1 MKKITIVDYGSG
13 NVLSAQKSF
22 VKIAKDNN
30 IEVDVLISKKLND
43 VKNSTHI
50 VLPGQGAFSTCMNGL
65 KKTDGLI
72 EELSE
77 FALIKKKP
85 FLGICVGMQMLAKM
99 SEENGDHEG
108 LGWIDGQIKLLPGDN
123 LKLPHMGWNLVIPT
137 NSKYNNLIST
147 KNDYYFVHSYYF
159 ECADKDNILAETQ
172 YGTNFASIV
181 GKENIYGVQFHP
193 EKSSS
198 QGLNLLKEFIGVW
211 TCLHN

>member
-22 VKIAKDNN
+22 IKIAKDNN

-72 EELSE
+72 DELSE

-99 SEENGDHEG
+99 SEENGVHEG

-123 LKLPHMGWNLVIPT
+123 LKLPHMGWNLAIPT

-159 ECADKDNILAETQ
+159 DCANKDNILAETK

-198 QGLNLLKEFIGVW
+198 QGLNLLKEFIGV
-211 TCLHN
+211 

>member
-22 VKIAKDNN
+22 IKLAKDNN

-65 KKTDGLI
+65 KKTEGLI

-85 FLGICVGMQMLAKM
+85 FLGICVGMQMLAMK

-137 NSKYNNLIST
+137 NSKYNNLISA

-159 ECADKDNILAETQ
+159 ECADKDNILAETK
-172 YGTNFASIV
+172 YGTNFTSIV

-198 QGLNLLKEFIGVW
+198 QGLNLLKEFMSI
-211 TCLHN
+211 

>member
-22 VKIAKDNN
+22 IKIAKDNN

-72 EELSE
+72 DELSE

-85 FLGICVGMQMLAKM
+85 FLGICVGMQMLANI

-123 LKLPHMGWNLVIPT
+123 LKLPHMGWNLATPT

-159 ECADKDNILAETQ
+159 ECADKDNILAETK

-198 QGLNLLKEFIGVW
+198 QGLNLLKEFIRV
-211 TCLHN
+211 

>member
-22 VKIAKDNN
+22 VKITKDNN
-30 IEVDVLISKKLND
+30 IEADVLISKKLND

-72 EELSE
+72 DELYE
-77 FALIKKKP
+77 FALIRKKP
-85 FLGICVGMQMLAKM
+85 FLGICVGMQMLANM
-99 SEENGDHEG
+99 SEENGVHEG
-108 LGWIDGQIKLLPGDN
+108 LGWIDGQIKLLPGNN

-159 ECADKDNILAETQ
+159 KCADKDNILAETK
-172 YGTNFASIV
+172 YGTNFSSIV

-193 EKSSS
+193 EKSAS
-198 QGLNLLKEFIGVW
+198 QGLNLLKKFIGV
-211 TCLHN
+211 

>member
-1 MKKITIVDYGSG
+1 MKNITIVDYGSG

-22 VKIAKDNN
+22 IKITQDNN
-30 IEVDVLISKKLND
+30 IEANIIISKSLFD
-43 VKNSTHI
+43 IKNSTHI

-72 EELSE
+72 EELRE

-85 FLGICVGMQMLAKM
+85 FLGICVGMQMLAEIG
-99 SEENGDHEG
+99 EENGTHDG
-108 LGWIDGQIKLLPGDN
+108 LGWIDGRIRKLPEDS
-123 LKLPHMGWNLVIPT
+123 LKLPHMGWNVVIPT
-137 NSKYNNLIST
+137 NSKYNNLIT
-147 KNDYYFVHSYYF
+147 AKDDYYFIHSFYF
-159 ECADKDNILAETQ
+159 DCANKDNILAETN

-198 QGLNLLKEFIGVW
+198 QGLNLLKKFIR
-211 TCLHN
+211 T

>member
-22 VKIAKDNN
+22 IKLAKDNN

-50 VLPGQGAFSTCMNGL
+50 VLPGQGAFSTCMKGL

-72 EELSE
+72 DELSE

-85 FLGICVGMQMLAKM
+85 FLGICVGMQMLAKK

-159 ECADKDNILAETQ
+159 ECADKDNILAETK
-172 YGTNFASIV
+172 YGTNFTSIV

-198 QGLNLLKEFIGVW
+198 QGLNLLKEFIGA
-211 TCLHN
+211 

>member
-22 VKIAKDNN
+22 IKLAKDNN

-72 EELSE
+72 DELSE

-85 FLGICVGMQMLAKM
+85 FLGICVGMQMLAKK

-123 LKLPHMGWNLVIPT
+123 LKLPHMGWNLVIPK

-159 ECADKDNILAETQ
+159 ECADKDNILAETK

-198 QGLNLLKEFIGVW
+198 QGLNLLKEFIRV
-211 TCLHN
+211 

>member
-22 VKIAKDNN
+22 IKIAKDNN

-72 EELSE
+72 DELFE

-159 ECADKDNILAETQ
+159 ECADKANILAETK

-198 QGLNLLKEFIGVW
+198 QGLNLLKEFIRV
-211 TCLHN
+211 

>member
-13 NVLSAQKSF
+13 NVLSAQKSLI
-22 VKIAKDNN
+22 KIAKDNN
-30 IEVDVLISKKLND
+30 IEVDVLISKELND

-72 EELSE
+72 DELSE

-85 FLGICVGMQMLAKM
+85 FLGICVGMQMLANI

-198 QGLNLLKEFIGVW
+198 QGLNLLKEFIGA
-211 TCLHN
+211 

>member
-22 VKIAKDNN
+22 IKIAEVNN
-30 IEVDVLISKKLND
+30 IEVNVLISKKLDD
-43 VKNSTHI
+43 VKDSTHI
-50 VLPGQGAFSTCMNGL
+50 VLPGQGAFLTCMNGL

-72 EELSE
+72 DELCE

-85 FLGICVGMQMLAKM
+85 FLGICVGMQMLANM
-99 SEENGDHEG
+99 SEENGVHEG
-108 LGWIDGQIKLLPGDN
+108 LGWISGQIKILSGNN
-123 LKLPHMGWNLVIPT
+123 LKLPHMGWNLAIPT
-137 NSKYNNLIST
+137 NSKYKNLISS

-159 ECADKDNILAETQ
+159 DCTNKDNILAETK

-193 EKSSS
+193 EKSSD
-198 QGLNLLKEFIGVW
+198 QGLEIIKQFVEL
-211 TCLHN
+211 

>member
-22 VKIAKDNN
+22 IKIAKDNN

-43 VKNSTHI
+43 VKDSTHV

-72 EELSE
+72 DELSE

-85 FLGICVGMQMLAKM
+85 FLGICVGMQMLAKK

-159 ECADKDNILAETQ
+159 ECANKDNILAETK

-198 QGLNLLKEFIGVW
+198 QGLNLLKEFIGV
-211 TCLHN
+211 

>member
-22 VKIAKDNN
+22 IKIAKDNN
-30 IEVDVLISKKLND
+30 IEVDVSISKKLND

-72 EELSE
+72 DELSE

-85 FLGICVGMQMLAKM
+85 FLGICVGMQMLAKL
-99 SEENGDHEG
+99 SEENGFHEG
-108 LGWIDGQIKLLPGDN
+108 LGWIDGKIKLLPGDN
-123 LKLPHMGWNLVIPT
+123 LKLPHMGWNLVRPT
-137 NSKYNNLIST
+137 SSKYSNLISI

-159 ECADKDNILAETQ
+159 DCAQKDNILAETK

-181 GKENIYGVQFHP
+181 GKENRYGVQFHP

-198 QGLNLLKEFIGVW
+198 QGLNLLKGFIKV
-211 TCLHN
+211 

>member
-22 VKIAKDNN
+22 IKIARDNN
-30 IEVDVLISKKLND
+30 IEADVLISNKLED

-65 KKTDGLI
+65 KKTNGLI
-72 EELSE
+72 DELSE

-99 SEENGDHEG
+99 SEENGVHKG

-123 LKLPHMGWNLVIPT
+123 LKLPHMGWNLVNPT
-137 NSKYNNLIST
+137 NSKYNNLIMA

-159 ECADKDNILAETQ
+159 DCTNKDNILAETM
-172 YGTNFASIV
+172 YGINFASIV

-198 QGLNLLKEFIGVW
+198 QGLNLLKEFIRV
-211 TCLHN
+211 

>member
-1 MKKITIVDYGSG
+1 MIKITIVDYGSG

-30 IEVDVLISKKLND
+30 IEADVLISKKLND
-43 VKNSTHI
+43 IKNSTHI

-72 EELSE
+72 DELSE

-85 FLGICVGMQMLAKM
+85 FLGICVGMQMLAKL
-99 SEENGDHEG
+99 SEENGFHEG
-108 LGWIDGQIKLLPGDN
+108 LGWIDGIIKRLPGDS
-123 LKLPHMGWNLVIPT
+123 LKLPHMGWNEAVPR
-137 NSKYNNLIST
+137 NSTHNNLIST

-159 ECADKDNILAETQ
+159 DCADNDNILAETK

-198 QGLNLLKEFIGVW
+198 QGLNLLKEFIGV
-211 TCLHN
+211 

>member
-22 VKIAKDNN
+22 IKIAKDNN

-72 EELSE
+72 DELSE

-85 FLGICVGMQMLAKM
+85 FLGICVGMQMLANI

-159 ECADKDNILAETQ
+159 ECADKDNILAETK
-172 YGTNFASIV
+172 YGTNFTSIV

-198 QGLNLLKEFIGVW
+198 QGLNLLKEFIRV
-211 TCLHN
+211 

>member
-22 VKIAKDNN
+22 IKIAKENN
-30 IEVDVLISKKLND
+30 IKVDVLISKKLND
-43 VKNSTHI
+43 VKNSTHV

-72 EELSE
+72 DELSE

-85 FLGICVGMQMLAKM
+85 FLGICVGMQMLANM
-99 SEENGDHEG
+99 SEENGVHEG

-159 ECADKDNILAETQ
+159 ECADKDNILAETK

-198 QGLNLLKEFIGVW
+198 QGLNLLKEFIRV
-211 TCLHN
+211 

>member
-22 VKIAKDNN
+22 IKIAKDNN
-30 IEVDVLISKKLND
+30 IEVDVLISNKLED

-72 EELSE
+72 DQLSE

-99 SEENGDHEG
+99 SEENGVHKG
-108 LGWIDGQIKLLPGDN
+108 LGWIDGQIKALTGDN
-123 LKLPHMGWNLVIPT
+123 LKLPHMGWNLVNPT
-137 NSKYNNLIST
+137 NSKYNNLIT
-147 KNDYYFVHSYYF
+147 AKNDYYFVHSYYF
-159 ECADKDNILAETQ
+159 DCTNKDNILAETM
-172 YGTNFASIV
+172 YGINFASIV

-198 QGLNLLKEFIGVW
+198 QGLNLLKEFIGV
-211 TCLHN
+211 

>member
-30 IEVDVLISKKLND
+30 IEADVLISKKLND
-43 VKNSTHI
+43 IKSSTHI
-50 VLPGQGAFSTCMNGL
+50 VLPGQGAFFTCMNGL

-72 EELSE
+72 DELSE

-85 FLGICVGMQMLAKM
+85 FLGICVGMQMLAKK

-159 ECADKDNILAETQ
+159 DCANKDNILAETK

-198 QGLNLLKEFIGVW
+198 QGLNLLKEFIGA
-211 TCLHN
+211 

>member
-1 MKKITIVDYGSG
+1 MKKITIIDYGSG

-22 VKIAKDNN
+22 IKIAKDNN
-30 IEVDVLISKKLND
+30 IEAKVLISKKLND

-65 KKTDGLI
+65 KKTDGLVDEI
-72 EELSE
+72 CE

-99 SEENGDHEG
+99 SEERGPHEG
-108 LGWIDGQIKLLPGDN
+108 LGWIDGKIKKLSVDN
-123 LKLPHMGWNLVIPT
+123 LKLPHMGWNMVLPT

-147 KNDYYFVHSYYF
+147 KDDYYFVHSYYF
-159 ECADKDNILAETQ
+159 DCADRDNILAETK
-172 YGTNFASIV
+172 YGINFASII

-198 QGLNLLKEFIGVW
+198 QGLNLLKEFIIV
-211 TCLHN
+211 

>member
-1 MKKITIVDYGSG
+1 
-13 NVLSAQKSF
+13 
-22 VKIAKDNN
+22 
-30 IEVDVLISKKLND
+30 
-43 VKNSTHI
+43 
-50 VLPGQGAFSTCMNGL
+50 MNGL

-72 EELSE
+72 DELSE

-85 FLGICVGMQMLAKM
+85 FLGICVGMQMLAMK

-137 NSKYNNLIST
+137 NSKYNKLIST

-159 ECADKDNILAETQ
+159 ECADKDNILAETK

-198 QGLNLLKEFIGVW
+198 QGLNLLKEFIRV
-211 TCLHN
+211 